1 MSCHRNSDLI
11 SAHKRHDVFTK
22 LFTAAVFVKAN
33 VRRQP
38 TSQFGEGIGGMPGR
52 GAGKE
57 IYFFTFYFEVIHA
70 YKRIYL
76 VII

>member
-1 MSCHRNSDLI
+1 M
-11 SAHKRHDVFTK
+11 
-22 LFTAAVFVKAN
+22 FVKAN

-38 TSQFGEGIGGMPGR
+38 TSQFGEGTGGMPGR

-76 VII
+76 VSI